1 LAKEHRTIECLG
13 QSLQGVVTKEVKKAT
28 AHLKGSPL
36 DEDCD
41 VNVAGPAGTNDH
53 AVKRLLE
60 NKINRSEVDD
70 ILRDRASKA
79 DAEMALRQI

>member
-1 LAKEHRTIECLG
+1 MG
-13 QSLQGVVTKEVKKAT
+13 QSLEGVVTTEVKKAT

-41 VNVAGPAGTNDH
+41 VNVADPRGTNDQT
-53 AVKRLLE
+53 VKRLLE
-60 NKINRSEVDD
+60 NKISRSEVDD
-70 ILRDRASKA
+70 KLRDRASKA